1 MSFLHDRMPVIL
13 ENSSEEIRTWLD
25 PKRSAWSKNLQ
36 SLLRPFQGELEI
48 YPVSKEVGK
57 VGNNSPTFIIPV
69 ASSQNKSNIA
79 NFFSKGEQ
87 ITHDPEENRRTVN
100 HDSTED
106 NAPLPVPKVE
116 TKQGIKREMEDVPAE
131 QSPVKKLPKHST
143 GASKASSLLS
153 PPRGKTRSATSNDKA
168 SPKKPK
174 ITDRG
179 SQKITNFFSK

>member
-1 MSFLHDRMPVIL
+1 MPVIL
-13 ENSSEEIRTWLD
+13 ENGSEEIKTWLD

-57 VGNNSPTFIIPV
+57 VGNNSPTFIIPI

-79 NFFSKGEQ
+79 NFFSKGDQ

-106 NAPLPVPKVE
+106 NAPLPVPKAE

-131 QSPVKKLPKHST
+131 QSPVKKLPKLST
-143 GASKASSLLS
+143 GASKAASLLS
-153 PPRGKTRSATSNDKA
+153 PPRGKTRSATNNDKA

-174 ITDRG
+174 TTDKG